1 MLPIKLQFD
10 VNPDIIYFC
19 KARFFLYVVL
29 FLNPVGSEQWYW
41 VPISFLERTVQK
53 TEEGHSRESS
63 WPPHVTD
70 PFCPLVI
77 FHH

>member
-1 MLPIKLQFD
+1 M
-10 VNPDIIYFC
+10 
-19 KARFFLYVVL
+19 
-29 FLNPVGSEQWYW
+29 
-41 VPISFLERTVQK
+41 QK

-77 FHH
+77 FHHCDVALVPGHEAFLTLEAG